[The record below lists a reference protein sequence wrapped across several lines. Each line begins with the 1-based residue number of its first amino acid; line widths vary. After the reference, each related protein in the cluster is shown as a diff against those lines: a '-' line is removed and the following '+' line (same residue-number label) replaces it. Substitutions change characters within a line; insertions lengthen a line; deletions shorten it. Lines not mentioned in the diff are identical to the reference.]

1 MKNNEDLILGSAGL
15 HSSVYFLYIQLNC
28 VLNCALLTSKC
39 KNAMTSG
46 IRTLLLLS
54 DFSLSFNFV
63 QVYFHTC
70 LSARLP
76 PCHKSNTK
84 WPVKFGEQLYQQ
96 KALNFR
102 RPRENDWC
110 RDISFQFRR
119 FGITLVGNHSG

>member
-54 DFSLSFNFV
+54 DFSHSFNFV
-63 QVYFHTC
+63 HVYFHTC

-84 WPVKFGEQLYQQ
+84 WPVKLE
-96 KALNFR
+96 NSSINR
-102 RPRENDWC
+102 RPRILDAREKMTGVGTYPY
-110 RDISFQFRR
+110 SFA
-119 FGITLVGNHSG
+119 GLA